1 VPDQP
6 PSHPTTP
13 SDPATPPAPT
23 GPERT
28 DSPAD
33 RRLLTYLAVAMVA
46 TGQPVHEI
54 DEELDAVGRRLGY
67 PDLQVAAGP
76 TGVSLALASGQPATI
91 ETVNGSLRLDQAAE
105 VRLIR
110 GQLMAGAIDSDE
122 ALGRLKSLRGRPE
135 RYPAWLSALAWVVAS
150 VGIGLILQPGA
161 VNVLLTAIGSA
172 IVLGLARLGARSRAL
187 ATLLPSVAAFA
198 VACLV
203 FTAASAGVV
212 DGALR
217 TLLPP
222 LAILL
227 PGAILVTGLSEI
239 AAGAMVAGVS
249 RVGYGIVQL
258 LLFALGILAAA
269 ALLRVPPEALSN
281 IRVDDLGWWAAPLGL
296 LLVSVGLCLMESIR
310 LSLMPWVVLV
320 LLAAFGAQALG
331 QQLYGA
337 QLGGFLGGAAASLC
351 AAVVELIR
359 PQLPRLVLFLPAFW
373 MLVPGSLGLLSVTE
387 LALGPTGAASAGFGV
402 VQLVGAI
409 ALGLLVG
416 SVLARSLRVA
426 FRRR

>member
-1 VPDQP
+1 MPDHHPPADQP
-6 PSHPTTP
+6 QQPGQP
-13 SDPATPPAPT
+13 SD
-23 GPERT
+23 RL
-28 DSPAD
+28 
-33 RRLLTYLAVAMVA
+33 LLTYLAVAMVA

-54 DEELDAVGRRLGY
+54 DEELAVVGRHLGY
-67 PDLQVAAGP
+67 ADLQVAAGP
-76 TGVSLALASGQPATI
+76 TSVTLALAAGEPATV
-91 ETVNGSLRLDQAAE
+91 ETVNGSLRLDQAHE

-110 GQLMAGAIDSDE
+110 GQLLAGHIDRAQ
-122 ALGRLKSLRGRPE
+122 ALQRLTSLRGRPE
-135 RYPAWLSALAWVVAS
+135 RYPGWLSAAAWVVAS

-161 VNVLLTAIGSA
+161 ANVALTAIGSGL
-172 IVLGLARLGARSRAL
+172 VLGLARLSARSKAL
-187 ATLLPSVAAFA
+187 ATLLPSVAALV

-203 FTAASAGVV
+203 FGAASAGLV

-249 RVGYGIVQL
+249 RIGYGIVQL

-281 IRVDDLGWWAAPLGL
+281 IRVDTLGWWAAPLGL
-296 LLVSVGLCLMESIR
+296 LLVSAGLCLMESIR

-320 LLAAFGAQALG
+320 LLAAFGAQVLG
-331 QQLYGA
+331 QQLVGA
-337 QLGGFLGGAAASLC
+337 SLGGFLGGLAASLG
-351 AAVVELIR
+351 AALVELVR

-387 LALGPTGAASAGFGV
+387 LALGPTGAGSPGLGV

-426 FRRR
+426 FRRRA

>member
-1 VPDQP
+1 MAIVES
-6 PSHPTTP
+6 PS
-13 SDPATPPAPT
+13 
-23 GPERT
+23 E
-28 DSPAD
+28 PAD
-33 RRLLTYLAVAMVA
+33 RPAERPDDRRDDRLLLTYLAVAMVA

-54 DEELDAVGRRLGY
+54 DADLEDVGERLGY

-76 TGVSLALASGQPATI
+76 TAVTLALGSGEPATV
-91 ETVNGSLRLDQAAE
+91 ETVAGSLRLDQAAE

-110 GQLMAGAIDSDE
+110 QQLLVGDIDRAE
-122 ALGRLKSLRGRPE
+122 ALRRLTTLRGRPE
-135 RYPAWLSALAWVVAS
+135 RYPRWLSSLGWVVAS
-150 VGIGLILQPGA
+150 VGIGLILQPGL
-161 VNVLLTAIGSA
+161 VNVALTALASIV
-172 IVLGLARLGARSRAL
+172 VLGLFRLSARIHAL
-187 ATLLPSVAAFA
+187 ATLLPSVAAFV

-203 FTAASAGVV
+203 FAAASAGLV

-227 PGAILVTGLSEI
+227 PGAVLVTGLSEI
-239 AAGAMVAGVS
+239 AAGAMVSGVS
-249 RVGYGIVQL
+249 RLGFGTVQL

-269 ALLRVPPEALSN
+269 ALLAVPTSALSN
-281 IRVDDLGWWAAPLGL
+281 IRVGDLGWWAAPVGL

-310 LSLMPWVVLV
+310 LALMPWVVVV
-320 LLAAFGAQALG
+320 LLAAFGAQVLG

-337 QLGGFLGGAAASLC
+337 PLGGFLGGAAASL
-351 AAVVELIR
+351 AASVVELIR

-387 LALGPTGAASAGFGV
+387 LALVPGGTASAGLAV
-402 VQLVGAI
+402 VELVGAI

-416 SVLARSLRVA
+416 SVLARSLQAAVRGS
-426 FRRR
+426 RRSTA

>member
-1 VPDQP
+1 
-6 PSHPTTP
+6 
-13 SDPATPPAPT
+13 
-23 GPERT
+23 
-28 DSPAD
+28 
-33 RRLLTYLAVAMVA
+33 
-46 TGQPVHEI
+46 
-54 DEELDAVGRRLGY
+54 
-67 PDLQVAAGP
+67 VAAGP
-76 TGVSLALASGQPATI
+76 TGVTLALAGGEPATV
-91 ETVNGSLRLDQAAE
+91 ETVNGSLRLDQAHE

-110 GQLMAGAIDSDE
+110 GQLLTGRIDRGQ
-122 ALGRLKSLRGRPE
+122 ALQRLTSLRGRPE

-161 VNVLLTAIGSA
+161 ANVVLTAIGSA
-172 IVLGLARLGARSRAL
+172 LVLGLARLSGRSKAL
-187 ATLLPSVAAFA
+187 ATLLPSVAALV

-203 FTAASAGVV
+203 FGAASAGMV

-296 LLVSVGLCLMESIR
+296 LLVSAGLCLMESIR

-320 LLAAFGAQALG
+320 LLAAFGAQVLG
-331 QQLYGA
+331 QHLYGA
-337 QLGGFLGGAAASLC
+337 PLGGFLGGLAASLC
-351 AAVVELIR
+351 AALVELVR

-387 LALGPTGAASAGFGV
+387 LALRPADTASTGFSV

-416 SVLARSLRVA
+416 SVLARSLRRVST
-426 FRRR
+426 RGGSGDRGR

>member
-1 VPDQP
+1 MPDQP
-6 PSHPTTP
+6 DQSHPAGLP
-13 SDPATPPAPT
+13 DPADQPQ
-23 GPERT
+23 
-28 DSPAD
+28 AD
-33 RRLLTYLAVAMVA
+33 RLLLTYLAVAMVA

-54 DEELDAVGRRLGY
+54 DEELAAVGRRLGH
-67 PDLQVAAGP
+67 PAQQVAAGP
-76 TGVSLALASGQPATI
+76 TSVTQARAAGEPAPV
-91 ETVNGSLRLDQAAE
+91 ETGNGSLRLDQAHE

-110 GQLMAGAIDSDE
+110 GQLLAGMIDRAQ
-122 ALGRLKSLRGRPE
+122 ALARLTSLRGRPE
-135 RYPAWLSALAWVVAS
+135 RYPGWLSALAWVIAS

-161 VNVLLTAIGSA
+161 ANVVLTAIGSGL
-172 IVLGLARLGARSRAL
+172 VLGLARLSARSRAL
-187 ATLLPSVAAFA
+187 ATLLPSVAALV

-203 FTAASAGVV
+203 FGAASAGLV

-227 PGAILVTGLSEI
+227 PGAVLVTGLSEI

-281 IRVDDLGWWAAPLGL
+281 IRVDGLGWWAAPLGL
-296 LLVSVGLCLMESIR
+296 VLVSAGLCLMESIR

-337 QLGGFLGGAAASLC
+337 QLGGFLGGLAASLG
-351 AAVVELIR
+351 AALVELVR

-387 LALGPTGAASAGFGV
+387 LALGPMGAASAGFGV

-416 SVLARSLRVA
+416 SVLARSLRA
-426 FRRR
+426 ALRRGAAVSP